1 MYFVYITR
9 NKINNKMYV
18 GITNGNDKD
27 YLGSGIRLKNAVK
40 KYGKENFENS
50 ILEECESIELLEQRE
65 RFWISFFDSV
75 NKGYN
80 ISTGGSYRK
89 YIDTVLLSE
98 SINEFW
104 KDNVYARLKM
114 SKTIFGKKQKE
125 VNSYKRTEFVSEKQ
139 SISKCGNKNPMFG
152 KSGNDSPTS
161 IKFSN
166 EEIYF
171 IVEGFKIK
179 TLKQL
184 LVDFNKYFNRNIKTV
199 KSIRRIIKE
208 SGGI

>member
-75 NKGYN
+75 NKGRSEEQRLN
-80 ISTGGSYRK
+80 SSHRS
-89 YIDTVLLSE
+89 LSRMP
-98 SINEFW
+98 SS
-104 KDNVYARLKM
+104 A
-114 SKTIFGKKQKE
+114 
-125 VNSYKRTEFVSEKQ
+125 
-139 SISKCGNKNPMFG
+139 
-152 KSGNDSPTS
+152 
-161 IKFSN
+161 
-166 EEIYF
+166 
-171 IVEGFKIK
+171 
-179 TLKQL
+179 
-184 LVDFNKYFNRNIKTV
+184 
-199 KSIRRIIKE
+199 
-208 SGGI
+208 

>member
-50 ILEECESIELLEQRE
+50 ILEECESVELLEQRE

-89 YIDTVLLSE
+89 YIDTSLLSE

-104 KDNVYARLKM
+104 KDNDIAKLKM
-114 SKTIFGKKQKE
+114 SKTIFGKKRKDAD
-125 VNSYKRTEFVSEKQ
+125 NYKRIEFVSEKQ
-139 SISKCGNKNPMFG
+139 SIAKSGDKNPMFG
-152 KSGNDSPTS
+152 KSGNDCLQVLNLMMK
-161 IKFSN
+161 KFISLW
-166 EEIYF
+166 
-171 IVEGFKIK
+171 KD
-179 TLKQL
+179 LK
-184 LVDFNKYFNRNIKTV
+184 V
-199 KSIRRIIKE
+199 KH
-208 SGGI
+208 